1 MAQSFFYG
9 HLFLFVKANL
19 VGNHRAGGLSTL
31 PTLLFHIC
39 SANCRPCL
47 GLVSA
52 TSLVAIPNGVTCLV
66 LSLGSLHI
74 SPVHTVA
81 DRGLDA
87 QPIFLLLPGSV
98 LIFVCWAWVYSFS
111 FTLQTFIIPY
121 PFLPILI
128 LKIDNAGESYSEIL
142 NNMV

>member
-1 MAQSFFYG
+1 
-9 HLFLFVKANL
+9 
-19 VGNHRAGGLSTL
+19 
-31 PTLLFHIC
+31 
-39 SANCRPCL
+39 
-47 GLVSA
+47 
-52 TSLVAIPNGVTCLV
+52 V

-128 LKIDNAGESYSEIL
+128 LKIDKQVRRTFPQPVSTGFVSRPPVYEISQ
-142 NNMV
+142 NKSIMW